1 MANGTAPT
9 TLIVQPKPEVTRYN
23 RVVLWGSIGAV
34 VLIVLTYAV
43 VIRDHGQTR
52 VESHKER
59 LTSLPKPLIP
69 EIPKAQPITSP
80 PLPPPKEQ
88 PVTWH
93 PTPPASPPAPQKEN
107 PLVVKRR
114 KEREDAYRSPM
125 LVAAFS
131 PDKGQ
136 PSQEATAPPPA
147 SVRYPQTLEIE
158 PMAHREPGPW
168 DERFPPQSPGGSS
181 LSLRASQYLHATL
194 QPPHSPYQ
202 LNAGMLIPV
211 VLAQDV
217 TSDVQSF
224 FSAVVT
230 RDVYDSVTS
239 RFLLVP
245 AGSRITF
252 LTDLED
258 RTNQQPILLMAAK
271 TLYLPN
277 GYSLA
282 LQGMPAANSFGMT
295 GLQDQINRHFF
306 QRYGSAAVLSLVV
319 AGIRLATYARSG
331 GGFAYSPEDAAMNG
345 TGSVLG
351 NTVGE
356 DLRHTLTIRPTV
368 VIRAGYPF
376 TVTVTQD
383 VVFPGPYD
391 GHLFLTQRE
400 EEPR

>member
-1 MANGTAPT
+1 M
-9 TLIVQPKPEVTRYN
+9 
-23 RVVLWGSIGAV
+23 
-34 VLIVLTYAV
+34 
-43 VIRDHGQTR
+43 
-52 VESHKER
+52 
-59 LTSLPKPLIP
+59 
-69 EIPKAQPITSP
+69 
-80 PLPPPKEQ
+80 
-88 PVTWH
+88 TWH
-93 PTPPASPPAPQKEN
+93 PVTPPAPAAPQKEN
-107 PLVVKRR
+107 PLVTKRR

-136 PSQEATAPPPA
+136 QSQETRATLPAPG
-147 SVRYPQTLEIE
+147 RHPQTLEIE
-158 PMAHREPGPW
+158 PAVTREAAPW
-168 DERFPPQSPGGSS
+168 DERFRQPPQQTQGFGDVSGRVP
-181 LSLRASQYLHATL
+181 QYLNATL
-194 QPPHSPYQ
+194 QPPQSPYQ

-252 LTDLED
+252 LTDLDD

-277 GYSLA
+277 GYSIA
-282 LQGMPAANSFGMT
+282 LQGMPAANGFGMT
-295 GLQDQINRHFF
+295 GLQDQVNRHFL

-319 AGIRLATYARSG
+319 AGIRMATYSHNG
-331 GGFAYSPEDAAMNG
+331 GGFYYSPEDAAMNG
-345 TGSVLG
+345 AGSVMG
-351 NTVGE
+351 QTVAE
-356 DLRHTLTIRPTV
+356 DLRSKLAIKPTV

-376 TVTVTQD
+376 NVTVTQD
-383 VVFPGPYD
+383 MVFPAPY
-391 GHLFLTQRE
+391 GANSLAQE
-400 EEPR
+400 EAR